1 MKLAWLPDLSP
12 SVLLIGI
19 AVLIILLFALILLI
33 LWRTKNKQEVAA
45 AEAPP
50 QEAPAPQEAEEKP
63 LPAPHRISEA
73 QTGSSVS
80 SALRFLKE
88 NSAGLGGRYRTPWFL
103 VVGACGSGKTSLL
116 DHSGI
121 SLSLREG
128 ATNFGVAEGIQWR
141 FFDAG
146 VILDVPGDFFLRADH
161 TASDEPNWKGL
172 LRNLVRHRPQ
182 RPIDGVVLTI
192 PATELVGDH
201 AVSPAVIGQRASHIF
216 DKLWLIQKWLG
227 LSFPVYVVVTK
238 CDLVPGF
245 KSLARQLPAHY
256 RGEMFGWSNP
266 YNLDAAFE
274 AGWVDQGFEEL
285 ARQLNRVQSEVLV
298 ERHAIADVDDL
309 FLFTGKI
316 QELRRP
322 LRIYLGQI
330 FKKSSYRESLQ
341 FRGFYFVGDGAT
353 EVEREPQPEPLRA
366 MVVAASQSRSGF
378 SSDVSDDYV
387 PIPGD
392 VLGLTSAVH
401 QAEASP
407 IFVTDL
413 FESKIFPERGL
424 ARPVSRVHLS
434 KNRWV
439 VSAQAACL
447 IAVILLTAGVWW
459 NYGRL
464 AKAKADYVP
473 MLDNVYEE
481 LTKMNGRDSSA
492 TPLTAEEQDSAHYLI
507 RVVQSSS
514 SSRFRSIFYP
524 TSLMAPLEKKLQEA
538 MVPVFTKLVLV
549 SFRQQLL
556 RKGELLG
563 SISAPPASCRQ
574 NVGTGMAQL
583 DSYQQLCGFTQD
595 LLLLEQNI
603 DTYNRVSS
611 KGQGDSHEIARL
623 EEYLSGHEL
632 PESFVDNHNPYFDL
646 ALEQASGQPI
656 DREDVNHGG
665 AATIMRDL
673 TRSFFEQWFPK
684 NPILSQLDDIR
695 DKIGALDEPQTA
707 ADLIA
712 LRNSLKQVKD
722 ETASP
727 EFAWV
732 GRNDFQLTP
741 DLGVVTADVIGKSK
755 YFFQDQRDALTAF
768 VYDIGK
774 REFADFRARRDGE
787 RTQLT
792 GGLLTLDGGAV
803 QLCTNADKLRV
814 YLDDLLKQPFAQR
827 DQTQELKTTRD
838 ADQQLVWNKDLL
850 QEASNLQDPYQNFIK
865 DQLAMAPPELQETFE
880 VVAQGRLEDS
890 MVELIAE
897 SQKLQPLPSSDDI
910 EQTVVPELQSFQDAA
925 PHLNT
930 LLEQLHELGSPDYE
944 ELLKVSVGQASRLL
958 LKIDQS
964 FESQAPYTSSGDNFN
979 RWNADNT
986 PFWAGFDAHN
996 PDELSQYVLF
1006 QRQQVQQYA
1015 AKATPLVNFL
1025 QARLSGGPREPGRT
1039 FAKWN
1044 GIVTDLQKYSSK
1056 VPGTSIAGLEDFIG
1070 VELPKVTPDNCQAGF
1085 LTTAA
1090 NGATYFAQ
1098 RQEYLRRSLYN
1109 RCRFLSEQN
1118 AVTEY
1123 AGIAKQFNDHLAGK
1137 FPFSSPPQEQMP
1149 SEADPGDIVKLYG
1162 MLDSYEKSIRNGLQK
1177 GSFGDSYTSVLG
1189 FLNQMDALRPLFGSL
1204 LSGQPDPVPT
1214 FDFVP
1219 AFRVN
1224 QGREINGNEII
1235 DWTLQVGADSFHYRD
1250 PERTGRWNFGDPVKL
1265 VLRWAKD
1272 SPQQPAS
1279 VRSSNDAKLVSRTVV
1294 FEYRDSWSLFS
1305 MIFLHR
1311 PAPNDFDRMV
1321 DPDPQ
1326 TLVFTVADSKTSAP
1340 AAAPGANAAP
1350 ETKVFIRIKLRPPG
1364 KADNLRFRPFPTEAP
1379 DLTQTQAKGVSARG
1393 DYQ

>member
-1 MKLAWLPDLSP
+1 MKLAAFPNLSP
-12 SVLLIGI
+12 TVLLIGI
-19 AVLIILLFALILLI
+19 AVLIILLFALILFI
-33 LWRTKNKQEVAA
+33 LWRTKKKQEIAGA
-45 AEAPP
+45 DAPP
-50 QEAPAPQEAEEKP
+50 PEAQAPEQAEEKP
-63 LPAPHRISEA
+63 LAAPNRISEA
-73 QTGSSVS
+73 QAGSSVS
-80 SALRFLKE
+80 SAIHFLKE

-103 VVGACGSGKTSLL
+103 VVGASGSGKTSLL

-121 SLSLREG
+121 SLSLRGG

-161 TASDEPNWKGL
+161 TASDERNWKSL
-172 LRNLVRHRPQ
+172 LRNLVKHRPQ
-182 RPIDGVVLTI
+182 RPIDGVVVTI
-192 PATELVGDH
+192 PATELAGDH

-227 LSFPVYVVVTK
+227 LCFPVYVVVTK
-238 CDLVPGF
+238 CDLLPGF
-245 KSLARQLPAHY
+245 KGLASQLPARY

-266 YNLDAAFE
+266 YNLDTAFE
-274 AGWVDQGFEEL
+274 SGWVDQGFEEL

-309 FLFTGKI
+309 FLFSARI

-330 FKKSSYRESLQ
+330 FKRSAYRESHQ
-341 FRGFYFVGDGAT
+341 FRGFYFVGDGTPVA
-353 EVEREPQPEPLRA
+353 EREPESEPLRA
-366 MVVAASQSRSGF
+366 MAAAASHF
-378 SSDVSDDYV
+378 SSESSMEDYV

-392 VLGLTSAVH
+392 VLGLTSATHAV
-401 QAEASP
+401 EASP
-407 IFVTDL
+407 IFITDL

-439 VSAQAACL
+439 VGAQAACL
-447 IAVILLTAGVWW
+447 IAVILLGAGVWW
-459 NYGRL
+459 NYAKL
-464 AKAKADYVP
+464 ARAKADYVP

-492 TPLTAEEQDSAHYLI
+492 VPLTAEEQDSAHYLI

-514 SSRFRSIFYP
+514 PSRFRSIFYP
-524 TSLMAPLEKKLQEA
+524 TSLIAPLDRKLQEA
-538 MVPVFTKLVLV
+538 MVPVFSKLVLV

-556 RKGELLG
+556 KKGELLG
-563 SISAPPASCRQ
+563 SIAAPPASCRQ
-574 NVGTGMAQL
+574 NGGSSMSQL

-656 DREDVNHGG
+656 DRANVNQG
-665 AATIMRDL
+665 AAVTLMRDL
-673 TRSFFEQWFPK
+673 TRNFFEQWFPQ
-684 NPILSQLDDIR
+684 NPLLSQLDDIR
-695 DKIGALDEPQTA
+695 EKISGLDEPQTA
-707 ADLIA
+707 ADLIT

-732 GRNDFQLTP
+732 GHNDFQLTP
-741 DLGVVTADVIGKSK
+741 DLSAVTNDVINRSK
-755 YFFQDQRDALTAF
+755 YFFQDQRNPLSAF
-768 VYDIGK
+768 VYDVGR

-792 GGLLTLDGGAV
+792 GSLLTIDSGAV
-803 QLCTNADKLRV
+803 QLCTNADKLRA

-827 DQTQELKTTRD
+827 DQAQELKTARGSD
-838 ADQQLVWNKDLL
+838 EQLVWNKDLL
-850 QEASNLQDPYQNFIK
+850 QQAISFQDPYERFLK
-865 DQLAMAPPELQETFE
+865 EQLAQAPPELQETFE

-890 MVELIAE
+890 MVELTAE
-897 SQKLQPLPSSDDI
+897 SQKLQPLPSSNDM
-910 EQTVVPELQSFQDAA
+910 EQSVVPELQSFQEAA
-925 PHLNT
+925 PHLNSV
-930 LLEQLHELGSPDYE
+930 LEQLHELGSPAYE
-944 ELLKVSVGQASRLL
+944 ELLKISVGQAARLL

-964 FESQAPYTSSGDNFN
+964 FEAQAPYTTSGDNFN
-979 RWNADNT
+979 RWNGDNT
-986 PFWAGFDAHN
+986 PGWAGFDAHN
-996 PDELSQYVLF
+996 PDELSQYVQF
-1006 QRQQVQQYA
+1006 QRQQVQQYS
-1015 AKATPLVNFL
+1015 AKATPLVTFL
-1025 QARLSGGPREPGRT
+1025 QTRVSMGPREPGRT

-1044 GIVTDLQKYSSK
+1044 GIVTDLQQYTSK
-1056 VPGTSIAGLEDFIG
+1056 VPGTSLKGLEDFIG
-1070 VELPKVTPDNCQAGF
+1070 VEIPKVSPENCQAGF

-1090 NGATYFAQ
+1090 TGGTYFAQ
-1098 RQEYLRRSLYN
+1098 RQEYLRRSLYG
-1109 RCRFLSEQN
+1109 RCRYLSEQN

-1123 AGIAKQFNDHLAGK
+1123 AGIAKLFNDQLAGR
-1137 FPFSSPPQEQMP
+1137 FPFSSPPQEQLP
-1149 SEADPGDIVKLYG
+1149 SEADPSDIVKLYG
-1162 MLDSYEKSIRNGLQK
+1162 MLDSYEKSIRSGLQK
-1177 GSFGDSYTSVLG
+1177 GSFGESYTEVLA

-1204 LSGQPDPVPT
+1204 LSGLADAVPS

-1219 AFRVN
+1219 VFRVN
-1224 QGREINGNEII
+1224 QAREINGNEII

-1279 VRSSNDAKLVSRTVV
+1279 VTTSNDTRLRSRTIT
-1294 FEYRDSWSLFS
+1294 FEYRDSWALFS
-1305 MIFLHR
+1305 MIFLHQ
-1311 PAPNDFDRMV
+1311 PASNDFDRLA

-1326 TLVFTVADSKTSAP
+1326 TLVFTVSDTQS
-1340 AAAPGANAAP
+1340 AAPNANANDGSSKP
-1350 ETKVFIRIKLRPPG
+1350 ETKVFVRIRLRPPG
-1364 KADNLRFRPFPTEAP
+1364 KPENLRMRTFPIKAP
-1379 DLTQTQAKGVSARG
+1379 ELAQNQAQSLSAGG